1 MTFAELRKRCDC
13 VNFALVART
22 AEGGEARE
30 EILTLYTVNAGRE
43 LARYD
48 DAEVAR
54 IRPGVSTWEGE
65 IIAVLEVELDV

>member
-1 MTFAELRKRCDC
+1 MTFAELRQRCDC
-13 VNFALVART
+13 ANFALVTKT
-22 AEGGEARE
+22 ADGGEARE
-30 EILTLYTVNAGRE
+30 EILTLYTVNAGRR

-48 DAEVAR
+48 EAEVAR

>member
-1 MTFAELRKRCDC
+1 MKFSELRRACNGANYDIEAYDK
-13 VNFALVART
+13 
-22 AEGGEARE
+22 GGNVRRE
-30 EILTLYTVNAGRE
+30 EIHLMYTVDAGRK

-48 DAEVAR
+48 DAEVLR

>member
-1 MTFAELRKRCDC
+1 MKFAELRQRCEC
-13 VNFALVART
+13 VNFALVAKT
-22 AEGGEARE
+22 ADGDVKRV
-30 EILTLYTVNAGRE
+30 EILPLYTVNAGRR

-54 IRPGVSTWEGE
+54 IRPGVSTFEGE